1 MNIDEI
7 MYIVWYLNRKFKID
21 VIVYF
26 MNVSI
31 KNYLFLK
38 HWILID
44 QNIQSYS

>member
-7 MYIVWYLNRKFKID
+7 MYIVWYRNRKFKID
-21 VIVYF
+21 VIVHF

-38 HWILID
+38 H
-44 QNIQSYS
+44 